1 MILCRA
7 TQYSQELLTDVG
19 IDCSNFD
26 LFQQL
31 DQIVTTQAMG
41 GLLIA
46 QWSVYTVILIY
57 AWVRY
62 SIKMAKF

>member
-19 IDCSNFD
+19 IDCSDFD

-31 DQIVTTQAMG
+31 DLIVTPQAMG
-41 GLLIA
+41 GLLTA
-46 QWSVYTVILIY
+46 QWGVYAVILAY
-57 AWVRY
+57 AWTRY
-62 SIKMAKF
+62 AIKMAKF